1 MIAAANIPLAR
12 AGPVEEAADRITF
25 LVSRQASYLTGSQFT
40 IDGGVLPTLWP
51 PQGPMPGIPAR

>member
-12 AGPVEEAADRITF
+12 AGTVEEAADLITF

-40 IDGGVLPTLWP
+40 IDGGVLPTL
-51 PQGPMPGIPAR
+51 